1 MAGTSQTRS
10 SAPASQ
16 KTGEDRFDVIILS
29 DMTRRGD
36 IGLRI
41 AGECR
46 IQSALGLRSGLIH
59 LSSNRAG
66 GQLSPDIQECVRSR
80 TAEVVDLERR
90 VHARLVVV
98 HSPNSLSEFPATL
111 QNLRADR
118 VVFVHDRSPNP
129 AVMGRWLGL
138 AVGPVSW
145 APTNRW
151 VRAAL
156 EQLHL
161 PIEIEAADWR
171 PVAPDDAPQ
180 AKARQRVAAIGHVA
194 AGGRGQW
201 PATKQALTR
210 LLPADGNV
218 DVNVL
223 VAAPAELLTGGKA
236 PPTWKVFGAGDI
248 SVPKFLSLVDAVV
261 FFPSIEIPE
270 LPDAAIAA
278 AMAAGKPVFTL
289 PRFGQHYGP
298 GLIYCELEEAVTR
311 IVALLRDDDALAR
324 AAEASA
330 EQARYQFPAEAHRE
344 RILRLTGRQTR
355 VSRASGRA
363 SASRTPRA
371 LFVPSNGVGLGHV
384 SRMLAVARRAGGR
397 FEPIFA
403 TLAQAVPLIEN
414 FGFHCDY
421 IPSLSDTHAD
431 PTVWD
436 NWLRTELSRMVHG
449 YDVDMLVFDGNNPT
463 NGLVSAAL
471 SQPPCKLA
479 WIRRGMGK
487 QTPSPWLEN
496 ARFFDLI
503 LEPGELA
510 ADRDTGPTA
519 RRRHEARAVGPI
531 RLLDEHELLPR
542 DAAAAALEI
551 DPARPAVLIQ
561 LGSGSHRDVIALV
574 DAAVKALRG
583 FDGVQIVVAE
593 WENAAGPMSLWP
605 GTRVVGG
612 FPLSRYFKAFDF
624 SIAAAGYNT
633 VHEAIEFGLPCVFLA
648 NTHGAI
654 DDQAARAG
662 FAQDAGAA
670 IALPEDELFQLPA
683 VCEVMLNP
691 RAQEVMRGRCAAL
704 RSDNGATAAADA
716 LASLIGAS

>member
-1 MAGTSQTRS
+1 MAMEPQARS
-10 SAPASQ
+10 SLPASP
-16 KTGEDRFDVIILS
+16 KAGEDRFDVIILA

-46 IQSALGLRSGLIH
+46 IQAGMGLRSGLIH
-59 LSSNRAG
+59 ISSNRAG
-66 GQLSPDIQECVRSR
+66 GQLSPDIQECVRNR

-90 VHARLVVV
+90 VHTRLAVV
-98 HSPNSLSEFPATL
+98 HSPNSLSEFPSAL
-111 QNLRADR
+111 LNLSADK

-138 AVGPVSW
+138 SVGPVCW

-161 PIEIEAADWR
+161 PIPIEAADWR
-171 PVAPDDAPQ
+171 PVAVGGPLPSR
-180 AKARQRVAAIGHVA
+180 ARRRLAAIGHIG

-201 PATKQALTR
+201 PASKQALLS
-210 LLPADGNV
+210 LLPANGNV

-223 VAAPAELLTGGKA
+223 VAPPGEVLTGGK
-236 PPTWKVFGAGDI
+236 PPPAWKIFGAGDI

-261 FFPSIEIPE
+261 FFPSVEIPE

-278 AMAAGKPVFTL
+278 AMAAGKPVFTS
-289 PRFGQHYGP
+289 PRFHQHYGP
-298 GLIYCELEEAVTR
+298 GPVYCEVEEAVAQ
-311 IVALLRDDDALAR
+311 IVDLIRDEDALSRTVDAGM
-324 AAEASA
+324 
-330 EQARYQFPAEAHRE
+330 EQAQFQFPAEAHRE
-344 RILRLTGRQTR
+344 RILRLTGRQ
-355 VSRASGRA
+355 SRTARA
-363 SASRTPRA
+363 PRRTGAPHTPRA

-384 SRMLAVARRAGGR
+384 GRMLAIARRAGGR
-397 FEPIFA
+397 FEPMFA

-414 FGFHCDY
+414 FGFHCEY

-431 PTVWD
+431 PFVWD
-436 NWLRTELSRMVHG
+436 NWLRAELSRLICG
-449 YDVDMLVFDGNNPT
+449 YDIDMLVFDGNNPT

-471 SQPPCKLA
+471 SQPPCALV
-479 WIRRGMGK
+479 WVRRGMGK
-487 QTPSPWLEN
+487 ETPSPWLDN

-519 RRRHEARAVGPI
+519 RRRHEARTVGPI

-542 DAAAAALEI
+542 ADAAAALNL

-574 DAAVKALRG
+574 DAAVKTLRQ

-605 GTRVVGG
+605 GTRVVSG
-612 FPLSRYFKAFDF
+612 FPLSRYFRAFDF

-633 VHEAIEFGLPCVFLA
+633 VHEAIEFGLPCIFVA
-648 NTHGAI
+648 NTHAAI

-683 VCEVMLNP
+683 VCEVMLDP
-691 RAQEVMRGRCAAL
+691 RAQEVMRGKCAAL
-704 RSDNGATAAADA
+704 RRDNGAAAAADA
-716 LASLIGAS
+716 LASLIGAA